1 MSMTK
6 AELIAAMA
14 EKTGITLKDTGR
26 VLDAFITVV
35 SGELIRGEKVRLDGL
50 GIFSPVTRAATTRR
64 NPQTGAPV
72 DVPAKK
78 TVTFKPALD
87 LRREMN
93 G

>member
-1 MSMTK
+1 MIKS
-6 AELIAAMA
+6 ELIAAMA

-50 GIFSPVTRAATTRR
+50 GIFSPVTRAARKAH
-64 NPQTGAPV
+64 NPQNPTQKV

-78 TVTFKPALD
+78 DVKFKTGAD

-93 G
+93 E

>member
-1 MSMTK
+1 MTK
-6 AELIAAMA
+6 TELIAAMA
-14 EKTGITLKDTGR
+14 EKTGITKADTGR
-26 VLDAFITVV
+26 MMDAFITVV
-35 SGELIRGEKVRLDGL
+35 QGALIQGEKVRLDGI

-78 TVTFKPALD
+78 TVTFKPGAD
-87 LRREMN
+87 LKREMN

>member
-1 MSMTK
+1 MKTK

-14 EKTGITLKDTGR
+14 EKTGITNADTGR
-26 VLDAFITVV
+26 MMDAFVTVV
-35 SGELIRGEKVRLDGL
+35 QGEFKAGNKVRLDGL
-50 GIFSPVTRAATTRR
+50 GIFTPVTRAATTRR

>member
-1 MSMTK
+1 MIKS
-6 AELIAAMA
+6 ELIAAMA
-14 EKTGITLKDTGR
+14 EKTGITNADTGR
-26 VLDAFITVV
+26 MMDAFVTVV
-35 SGELIRGEKVRLDGL
+35 QGEFKAGNKVRLDGL
-50 GIFSPVTRAATTRR
+50 GIFTPVTRAATTRR

>member
-1 MSMTK
+1 MTK
-6 AELIAAMA
+6 SELIAAMA
-14 EKTGITLKDTGR
+14 EKTGITKADTGR
-26 VLDAFITVV
+26 MMDAFVTVV
-35 SGELIRGEKVRLDGL
+35 QGEFKAGNKVRLDGL
-50 GIFSPVTRAATTRR
+50 GIFTPVTRAATTRR

>member
-1 MSMTK
+1 MKTK

-14 EKTGITLKDTGR
+14 EKTGITKADTGR
-26 VLDAFITVV
+26 MMDAFVTVV
-35 SGELIRGEKVRLDGL
+35 QGEFKAGNKVRLDGL
-50 GIFSPVTRAATTRR
+50 GIFTPVTRAATTRR

>member
-1 MSMTK
+1 MKTK

-14 EKTGITLKDTGR
+14 EKTGITKADTER
-26 VLDAFITVV
+26 MLFAFIAVV
-35 SGELIRGEKVRLDGL
+35 QKEFIQGEKVRLDGL
-50 GIFSPVTRAATTRR
+50 GIFTPVTRAATTRR

>member
-1 MSMTK
+1 MIKS
-6 AELIAAMA
+6 ELIAAMA

-50 GIFSPVTRAATTRR
+50 GIFTPVTRAATTRR

>member
-1 MSMTK
+1 MKTK
-6 AELIAAMA
+6 AELVAAMA
-14 EKTGITLKDTGR
+14 EKTGITKADTGR
-26 VLDAFITVV
+26 MLDAFITVV
-35 SGELIRGEKVRLDGL
+35 QKEFKAGNKIRLDGL
-50 GIFSPVTRAATTRR
+50 GVFTPVTRAATTRR

-93 G
+93 E

>member
-1 MSMTK
+1 MKTK

-14 EKTGITLKDTGR
+14 EKTGITKADTGKMME
-26 VLDAFITVV
+26 AFIAVV
-35 SGELIRGEKVRLDGL
+35 QKELIQGEKVRLDGI
-50 GIFSPVTRAATTRR
+50 GIFTPVTRAARKAH
-64 NPQTGAPV
+64 NPQNPTQKI

-87 LRREMN
+87 LRRDMN

>member
-1 MSMTK
+1 MKTK
-6 AELIAAMA
+6 AELVAAMA
-14 EKTGITLKDTGR
+14 EKTGITKADTGR
-26 VLDAFITVV
+26 MLDAFITVV
-35 SGELIRGEKVRLDGL
+35 QKEFKAGNKIRLDGL
-50 GIFSPVTRAATTRR
+50 GVFTPVTRAATTRR

-87 LRREMN
+87 LRRGMN

>member
-1 MSMTK
+1 MSMSKT
-6 AELIAAMA
+6 ELIAAMA
-14 EKTGITLKDTGR
+14 EKTGITKADTGR
-26 VLDAFITVV
+26 MMDAFITVV